1 MEKHWKVLYSTLRAP
16 IIHWISLVLN
26 ARPLKS
32 AVLYA
37 QRTNISLNFI
47 GFEPSTL
54 QKRCTY
60 HEMLTLWAYSTTLLE
75 GRGLETNEIQW
86 IIGALSV
93 EYSTF

>member
-16 IIHWISLVLN
+16 IIHWMSLVLN

-37 QRTNISLNFI
+37 QRTNMSLNFI

-60 HEMLTLWAYSTTLLE
+60 HEILTLWAYSTTLLE
-75 GRGLETNEIQW
+75 GSRLETNEIQLN
-86 IIGALSV
+86 IDSLSV
-93 EYSTF
+93 QYIP